1 MAPDH
6 PGPCDPII
14 LEEPMNITFNF
25 KNFEPSDHLRDYA
38 RKRFE
43 KLGKYMTAADASELQ
58 VNLAVEKNR
67 QMADVVFYADNMHI
81 SAHETSEDMYST
93 IDMVLDKVEAQ
104 AKKFREKQ
112 KDRRRQAAEMVRMD
126 VISINEDAAGGRT
139 PTIMQ
144 TDEYE
149 PKPMAV
155 EEAAMQL
162 STLGQE
168 FLVFLNS
175 ETDRPNVIYRLRN
188 GDFGLIDPGTG
199 A

>member
-1 MAPDH
+1 
-6 PGPCDPII
+6 
-14 LEEPMNITFNF
+14 MNITFNF

-38 RKRFE
+38 KKRFE
-43 KLGKYMTAADASELQ
+43 KLGKYTSSTEASEIQ
-58 VNLAVEKNR
+58 VNLAVEKTR
-67 QMADVVFYADNMHI
+67 QMADVIFLADNMHI

-93 IDMVLDKVEAQ
+93 IDLILDKVEAQ

-112 KDRRRQAAEMVRMD
+112 KDRRRQTVEQVRMD
-126 VISINEDAAGGRT
+126 VISISEDAAGGRV
-139 PTIMQ
+139 PTIIE
-144 TDEYE
+144 TDEYQ

-162 STLGQE
+162 EALKNE
-168 FLVFLNS
+168 FLVFINS
-175 ETDRPNVIYRLRN
+175 ETERPNVIYRLRN

>member
-1 MAPDH
+1 
-6 PGPCDPII
+6 
-14 LEEPMNITFNF
+14 MNITFNF

-43 KLGKYMTAADASELQ
+43 KLAKYTTATEASELQ
-58 VNLAVEKNR
+58 ANLAVEKTR
-67 QMADVVFYADNMHI
+67 QMADVIFLADNMHI
-81 SAHETSEDMYST
+81 SAHEVSEDMYST
-93 IDMVLDKVEAQ
+93 IDMILDKVEAQ

-112 KDRRRQAAEMVRMD
+112 KDRRRQSAETVRMD
-126 VISINEDAAGGRT
+126 VISISEDAAGSRV
-139 PTIMQ
+139 PTIIESDQ
-144 TDEYE
+144 YE

-162 STLGQE
+162 ATLKFE
-168 FLVFLNS
+168 FLVFINS
-175 ETDRPNVIYRLRN
+175 ETERPNVIYRLRN

>member
-1 MAPDH
+1 
-6 PGPCDPII
+6 
-14 LEEPMNITFNF
+14 MNITFNF

-38 RKRFE
+38 RKRLE
-43 KLGKYMTAADASELQ
+43 KLAKYSTTTDASELQ
-58 VNLAVEKNR
+58 VNLAVEKTR
-67 QMADVVFYADNMHI
+67 QMADVIFLADNMHI
-81 SAHETSEDMYST
+81 SAHEVSEDMYST
-93 IDMVLDKVEAQ
+93 IDLILDKVEAQ

-112 KDRRRQAAEMVRMD
+112 KDRRRQQTETVRMD

-139 PTIMQ
+139 PTIVE
-144 TDEYE
+144 TDQYE

-162 STLGQE
+162 GTLKSE
-168 FLVFLNS
+168 FLVFINS
-175 ETDRPNVIYRLRN
+175 DTERPNVIYRLRN

>member
-1 MAPDH
+1 
-6 PGPCDPII
+6 
-14 LEEPMNITFNF
+14 MNITFNF

-43 KLGKYMTAADASELQ
+43 KLEKYTTATDASELQ
-58 VNLAVEKNR
+58 VNLAVEKTR
-67 QMADVVFYADNMHI
+67 QMADVIFLADNMHI
-81 SAHETSEDMYST
+81 SAHEVSEDMYST
-93 IDMVLDKVEAQ
+93 IDMILDKVEAQ

-112 KDRRRQAAEMVRMD
+112 KDRRRQTAETVRMD
-126 VISINEDAAGGRT
+126 VISINENAEGGRT
-139 PTIMQ
+139 PTIVE
-144 TDEYE
+144 TDQYE

-162 STLGQE
+162 ETLKYE
-168 FLVFLNS
+168 FLVFINS

>member
-1 MAPDH
+1 
-6 PGPCDPII
+6 
-14 LEEPMNITFNF
+14 MNITFNF

-38 RKRFE
+38 RKRLE
-43 KLGKYMTAADASELQ
+43 KLAKYANSTEASDLQ
-58 VNLAVEKNR
+58 VTLSVEKTR
-67 QMADVVFYADNMHI
+67 QMVDVIFLSDNMHI
-81 SAHETSEDMYST
+81 AAHEVSEDMYST
-93 IDMVLDKVEAQ
+93 IDMILDKVEAQ

-112 KDRRRQAAEMVRMD
+112 KDRRRQQAETVRMD

-139 PTIMQ
+139 PTIVE
-144 TDEYE
+144 TNEYE

-162 STLGQE
+162 ATIKHE

-175 ETDRPNVIYRLRN
+175 ETERPNVIYRLRN

>member
-1 MAPDH
+1 
-6 PGPCDPII
+6 
-14 LEEPMNITFNF
+14 
-25 KNFEPSDHLRDYA
+25 
-38 RKRFE
+38 
-43 KLGKYMTAADASELQ
+43 
-58 VNLAVEKNR
+58 
-67 QMADVVFYADNMHI
+67 
-81 SAHETSEDMYST
+81 MYST
-93 IDMVLDKVEAQ
+93 IDMILDKVEAQ

-112 KDRRRQAAEMVRMD
+112 KDRRRQSVETVRME
-126 VISINEDAAGGRT
+126 VISINEDASGSRT
-139 PTIMQ
+139 PTIVQ

-162 STLGQE
+162 TTLKCE
-168 FLVFLNS
+168 FLVFINS

>member
-1 MAPDH
+1 
-6 PGPCDPII
+6 
-14 LEEPMNITFNF
+14 MNITFNF

-43 KLGKYMTAADASELQ
+43 KLGKYTTGNDASDLQ
-58 VNLAVEKNR
+58 VNLAVEKTR
-67 QMADVVFYADNMHI
+67 QIADVIFLADNMHI
-81 SAHETSEDMYST
+81 SAHEVSEDMYST
-93 IDMVLDKVEAQ
+93 IDLVLDKVEAQ

-112 KDRRRQAAEMVRMD
+112 KDRRRQNAELVRMD
-126 VISINEDAAGGRT
+126 VISFSKDASGGQV
-139 PTIMQ
+139 PTIRQ
-144 TDEYE
+144 TDRYE

-155 EEAAMQL
+155 EEAAEQL
-162 STLGQE
+162 TTLSEE
-168 FLVFLNS
+168 FLVFINS